1 MARPDGWLLLVHQL
15 PPKPLYLRAQV
26 RRRLTQVGALPLK
39 NSVYV
44 LPDRNE
50 CLEDFQWIAQEATA
64 GGGEACICR
73 VEFIDGV
80 SPDALKARFRAAT
93 DERLK
98 GHKALLAQRLA
109 AVRSRKASPSGG
121 SDLIRLQ
128 RQVDEALRTDFFASD
143 LATEVRTLMTAIR
156 TAIAKSS
163 AKAQPVGRSA
173 ASLKGRVWVTRR
185 DPHIDRL
192 ATAWLI
198 RRFVDP
204 AARFRFVDPAGG
216 ATRPEER
223 SFDMTGADFTH
234 EGDRCSFETMCA
246 RLGLTDPAIGQLAEI
261 VHDLDLK
268 DNKFGRADAAGVQRL
283 VDGLSAS
290 HPDSGTRTIAALPV
304 FDALFAS
311 FGGQLPKLRANQPRR
326 DVSRPKGR
334 AQR

>member
-1 MARPDGWLLLVHQL
+1 MADSDGWLLLVHQL

-64 GGGEACICR
+64 GGGEACVCR

-80 SPDALKARFRAAT
+80 SPDDLKKRFQAAT
-93 DERLK
+93 DERLQE
-98 GHKALLAQRLA
+98 HKAVLARRLA
-109 AVRSRKASPSGG
+109 EIRRRKTASPGG
-121 SDLIRLQ
+121 LDLLRLQ
-128 RQVDEALRTDFFASD
+128 KQLDDALRTDFFASEVG
-143 LATEVRTLMTAIR
+143 TEVRTLMAAIK
-156 TAIAKSS
+156 TAIAKTS
-163 AKAQPVGRSA
+163 ARTSPPAMSA
-173 ASLKGRVWVTRR
+173 GSLKGRVWVTRR

-204 AARFRFVDPAGG
+204 AARFRFVDRSGG
-216 ATRPEER
+216 PTRPGER

-246 RLGLTDPAIGQLAEI
+246 RLGLKDPALGELAEI

-268 DNKFGRADAAGVQRL
+268 DGKFGRADAAGVQRL
-283 VDGLSAS
+283 IDGLTAS
-290 HPDSGTRTIAALPV
+290 HPDSSSRTTAALPL

-311 FGGQLPKLRANQPRR
+311 FGGK
-326 DVSRPKGR
+326 VPKGR
-334 AQR
+334 TSR

>member
-1 MARPDGWLLLVHQL
+1 MTDSGGWLLLVHQL

-26 RRRLTQVGALPLK
+26 RRRLAQVGALPLK

-50 CLEDFQWIAQEATA
+50 CLEDFQWISQEATA
-64 GGGEACICR
+64 GGGEACVCR

-80 SPDALKARFRAAT
+80 SADGLKTRFRAAT

-98 GHKALLAQRLA
+98 AHKGALAQRLA
-109 AVRSRKASPSGG
+109 DVRRRNAVSAG
-121 SDLIRLQ
+121 SDLLRLQ
-128 RQVDEALRTDFFASD
+128 RQVEDALRTDFFASD
-143 LATEVRTLMTAIR
+143 VATEVRTLMTAIR
-156 TAIAKSS
+156 SAITKGTGKSQPPGAS
-163 AKAQPVGRSA
+163 AS
-173 ASLKGRVWVTRR
+173 SLKGRVWVTRR

-204 AARFRFVDPAGG
+204 AARFRFVDRSGG
-216 ATRPEER
+216 PTRAAER

-234 EGDRCSFETMCA
+234 EGERCSFETMCA
-246 RLGLTDPAIGQLAEI
+246 RLGLTDPALAQLGEI

-283 VDGLSAS
+283 VDGLAAA
-290 HPDSGTRTIAALPV
+290 HPDSGTRTTAALPV

-311 FGGQLPKLRANQPRR
+311 FGSQLPQLGARRPRR
-326 DVSRPKGR
+326 RAIGRKGR
-334 AQR
+334 TPR